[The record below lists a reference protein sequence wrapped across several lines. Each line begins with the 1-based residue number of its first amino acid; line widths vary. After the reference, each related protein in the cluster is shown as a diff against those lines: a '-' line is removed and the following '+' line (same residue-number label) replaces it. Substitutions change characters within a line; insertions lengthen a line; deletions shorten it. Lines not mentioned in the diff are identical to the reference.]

1 MTEKTF
7 LFINFFLSLNVSDF
21 SLFLCKNCNPL
32 EKSHRPLTQQPP
44 LKIEVLSS
52 PPIFENLVG
61 GSTPTVERQGGAHY
75 VRLNNSFS
83 AVKDTSYQSKFIYY

>member
-52 PPIFENLVG
+52 PP
-61 GSTPTVERQGGAHY
+61 TVERQGGAHY